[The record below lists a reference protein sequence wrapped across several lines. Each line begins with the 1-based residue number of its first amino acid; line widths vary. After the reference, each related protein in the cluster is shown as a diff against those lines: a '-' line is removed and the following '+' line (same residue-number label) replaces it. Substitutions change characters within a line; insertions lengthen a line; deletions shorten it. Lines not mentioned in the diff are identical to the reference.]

1 MRAECLPSSS
11 DSKAN
16 ERKYVFDVLKENNYP
31 KHFLK
36 NCLKPVIPS
45 RKTSE
50 NDNSM
55 MGFAVVPYVHGVTE
69 PIKRILGS
77 YNIKVVQKPFLTL
90 NHIFQNLRNLWSK
103 EQKSDA
109 I

>member
-31 KHFLK
+31 KHFMK
-36 NCLKPVIPS
+36 SYLKPIIPS

-55 MGFAVVPYVHGVTE
+55 MGFAVVLYVHGVTE
-69 PIKRILGS
+69 PIKRILWVVTTLKLHKNLFDFES
-77 YNIKVVQKPFLTL
+77 YFFKT
-90 NHIFQNLRNLWSK
+90 
-103 EQKSDA
+103 
-109 I
+109 